1 MEIKELF
8 EKQGAKRQAL
18 KLSTVKGRLAKV
30 KKMEKYISDPDNI
43 EKVQRAIYADFKKP
57 PTEVL
62 LSELGVLHA
71 QISYIKTNLSYWMMD
86 KPVDTPLLL
95 TGTSSHIKY
104 EPKGR
109 VLILAPWNYPFN
121 LSLIPALYAMAAGNT
136 VILKPSELTPNTSAL
151 IQEMITELYDEEEF
165 VVVQGDAKVAQSL
178 LELPFDHI
186 FFTGSPQIGKLVM
199 SAAAKHLTSVTL
211 ELGGK
216 SPAIVDENVNLK
228 DAAEKLI
235 WAKCLNSGQTCIA
248 PDYAIVHEK
257 NRTELVN
264 KMKGLIQEYYNGQG
278 NGIESS
284 KDYAR
289 IVNARHL
296 NRIDALIKDAVSKGA
311 SLECGGVV
319 NKEDNFME
327 PTILT
332 GVTEE
337 MHIMEE
343 EIFGPV
349 LPVLSF
355 KEKEEVVA
363 IINKRPKPLSMY
375 IASNSSKNI
384 NYYIENTSS
393 GGTVINDYMLGYS
406 NPNLPFGG
414 VNNGGIGKSL
424 GYHSFVG
431 FSNERGV
438 LRRSF
443 MRLKPFMYPPYSK
456 WVQRIVKLI
465 YKYM

>member
-1 MEIKELF
+1 M
-8 EKQGAKRQAL
+8 Q
-18 KLSTVKGRLAKV
+18 
-30 KKMEKYISDPDNI
+30 
-43 EKVQRAIYADFKKP
+43 
-57 PTEVL
+57 
-62 LSELGVLHA
+62 LH
-71 QISYIKTNLSYWMMD
+71 
-86 KPVDTPLLL
+86 V
-95 TGTSSHIKY
+95 
-104 EPKGR
+104 
-109 VLILAPWNYPFN
+109 
-121 LSLIPALYAMAAGNT
+121 
-136 VILKPSELTPNTSAL
+136 
-151 IQEMITELYDEEEF
+151 
-165 VVVQGDAKVAQSL
+165 
-178 LELPFDHI
+178 
-186 FFTGSPQIGKLVM
+186 
-199 SAAAKHLTSVTL
+199 
-211 ELGGK
+211 
-216 SPAIVDENVNLK
+216 
-228 DAAEKLI
+228 
-235 WAKCLNSGQTCIA
+235 
-248 PDYAIVHEK
+248 K

-264 KMKGLIQEYYNGQG
+264 KMKGLIQEYYNDQG

-296 NRIDALIKDAVSKGA
+296 NRIEALIKDAVSKGA

-384 NYYIENTSS
+384 NYYLENTSS

-414 VNNGGIGKSL
+414 VNNSGIGKSL

>member
-1 MEIKELF
+1 M
-8 EKQGAKRQAL
+8 
-18 KLSTVKGRLAKV
+18 
-30 KKMEKYISDPDNI
+30 
-43 EKVQRAIYADFKKP
+43 
-57 PTEVL
+57 
-62 LSELGVLHA
+62 
-71 QISYIKTNLSYWMMD
+71 
-86 KPVDTPLLL
+86 
-95 TGTSSHIKY
+95 
-104 EPKGR
+104 
-109 VLILAPWNYPFN
+109 
-121 LSLIPALYAMAAGNT
+121 
-136 VILKPSELTPNTSAL
+136 
-151 IQEMITELYDEEEF
+151 
-165 VVVQGDAKVAQSL
+165 
-178 LELPFDHI
+178 
-186 FFTGSPQIGKLVM
+186 
-199 SAAAKHLTSVTL
+199 
-211 ELGGK
+211 
-216 SPAIVDENVNLK
+216 
-228 DAAEKLI
+228 
-235 WAKCLNSGQTCIA
+235 
-248 PDYAIVHEK
+248 
-257 NRTELVN
+257 
-264 KMKGLIQEYYNGQG
+264 
-278 NGIESS
+278 
-284 KDYAR
+284 
-289 IVNARHL
+289 

-311 SLECGGVV
+311 SLEVV
-319 NKEDNFME
+319 VWLIKKI
-327 PTILT
+327 ILWSRQFLQ

-384 NYYIENTSS
+384 NYYLENTSS

-414 VNNGGIGKSL
+414 VNNSGIGKSL